1 MDGIDKPKK
10 KKMRIWLTRYRTL
23 ISAIKLLSQDLRA
36 KLDSLVER
44 NAYNQKEMFKLEQE
58 MNIQR
63 ERQVII
69 FLICIFKLC
78 SDCIANNTLLP
89 SV

>member
-1 MDGIDKPKK
+1 
-10 KKMRIWLTRYRTL
+10 MRIWLTQSCTL
-23 ISAIKLLSQDLRA
+23 ISAIKLLSQDLKA

-69 FLICIFKLC
+69 FLVCIFKQF